1 MTTLHPTMPVYRG
14 YQIEMV
20 KVADHWE
27 VGIHPIRPELPILRQ
42 AFRPL
47 SLPEEE
53 ALAWAKKR
61 IDRVLSS

>member
-1 MTTLHPTMPVYRG
+1 MTTLHHAMPVYRG
-14 YQIEMV
+14 YQIEVV

-27 VGIHPIRPELPILRQ
+27 VGIHPTRPDLPILRQ
-42 AFRPL
+42 PYRPL